1 MSSAT
6 DEFESERA
14 NLEKV
19 NRKSGCAYVTR
30 IRRPGDSCEDRRD
43 SPSGG
48 AVRDRLAYD
57 RLVWSCPTK
66 I

>member
-6 DEFESERA
+6 DGFESGRA
-14 NLEKV
+14 NLEV
-19 NRKSGCAYVTR
+19 DRKSGCAYVTR

-48 AVRDRLAYD
+48 AVRDRLA
-57 RLVWSCPTK
+57 
-66 I
+66 